1 MPLIGLF
8 GTLTVVTVVTLWVL
22 LKAASTQLQA
32 DAADVESNVPSVLF
46 ERAVS
51 IFQTIVAAALLAE
64 FWSGLAAWAGG
75 AWHWILI
82 NVA

>member
-32 DAADVESNVPSVLF
+32 DMADVESNVPSVLF

-51 IFQTIVAAALLAE
+51 IFQTIVTAALLAE
-64 FWSGLAAWAGG
+64 FWPGLAAWATS
-75 AWHWILI
+75 AWHWILT